1 MFGAEHQ
8 RPRRAYADFVR
19 AGLAEPPASP
29 FSGAVGGLLLGS
41 QAFVDRIRDL
51 LRGRSEAEDVPELKR
66 LRSRPSLDRIL
77 GEVARYFDCKQ
88 QCWSAGRRSAMR
100 RAQWRRTWRDAVSV
114 TARRRL
120 PSGLDT
126 EVRVVLATPRAAS
139 RTAPRP

>member
-8 RPRRAYADFVR
+8 RPHRAYADFVR

-29 FSGAVGGLLLGS
+29 FSGAVRGLLLGS

-51 LRGRSEAEDVPELKR
+51 LRGRSEAEDMPERKR

-88 QCWSAGRRSAMR
+88 ECWSAKGTRTRNAMTLNTAASFGIGRGNY
-100 RAQWRRTWRDAVSV
+100 
-114 TARRRL
+114 ARNGRWTRRL
-120 PSGLDT
+120 LRSDDQ
-126 EVRVVLATPRAAS
+126 
-139 RTAPRP
+139 